1 MEKNTSKNK
10 YEAQDKYQKKT
21 YHFVSI
27 KMRKE
32 WTLYDTIQLIAQKKG
47 CSLNAVMVYYI
58 VEGLRKDGFKPS
70 PELKAFIDNNYKK

>member
-1 MEKNTSKNK
+1 MEKNKGKNK

-32 WTLYDTIQLIAQKKG
+32 WNLYDTLLSIAQKK
-47 CSLNAVMVYYI
+47 AVASM
-58 VEGLRKDGFKPS
+58 L
-70 PELKAFIDNNYKK
+70 